1 MSGGEMLVALGW
13 LLLAGPPHPATTA
26 PIAEHRPPI
35 HLGAVG
41 GRIALWTD
49 RDDPYHRGEGARVYL
64 ELDQPA
70 FVTVFRVDTD
80 GRVRV
85 LFPRE
90 PWSDP
95 YVRDDREAI
104 ELPGNRGGRSFIVDD
119 YPGVGYLFAIASP
132 QPFDYDP
139 IARGDYWDYRL
150 IDGGRIQ
157 RDPYVVLTDLAER
170 IAPGADYDYD
180 VVPYYVERHYD
191 YPRFLCYDCH
201 AYASYD
207 QWDPYRRSCSR
218 FRVVI
223 YDDPRYYPYRAGRGR
238 NVVVSRPTHP
248 GARFV
253 FRDAEPGRDYVS
265 REQSGGRTD
274 DEGRRHGGAD
284 SRTSEDVGG
293 PGSVPTPG
301 IPSLGR
307 RQERPPELSPARRI
321 IEESRRRETSDS
333 EARRANGFQ
342 AAPESEPRPDS
353 ERSHEPGRSPKA
365 NPTPEPS
372 PRTTTPSVRRSPS
385 PKSTGEPELRRRKP

>member
-1 MSGGEMLVALGW
+1 MLVALGW
-13 LLLAGPPHPATTA
+13 LLLAGLPQPPGTVPTVTDPPPVHPA
-26 PIAEHRPPI
+26 
-35 HLGAVG
+35 AVG

-49 RDDPYHRGEGARVYL
+49 REDPYHRGEGARVYL
-64 ELDQPA
+64 QLEAPA
-70 FVTVFRVDTD
+70 FVTVLRIDTD

-90 PWSDP
+90 PWSDA
-95 YVRDDREAI
+95 YIRDDRQTI

-132 QPFDYDP
+132 EPFDYDA

-170 IAPGADYDYD
+170 IAPDANYDYD
-180 VVPYYVERHYD
+180 VVPYYVEQHYE

-207 QWDPYRRSCSR
+207 QWDPYQRGCSR

-223 YDDPRYYPYRAGRGR
+223 YDDPRYYPYRSGRGR
-238 NVVVSRPTHP
+238 NVVLSRPTHP
-248 GARFV
+248 GPRYV
-253 FRDAEPGRDYVS
+253 FRDAEPGRDYVT
-265 REQSGGRTD
+265 REQSGGRSD
-274 DEGRRHGGAD
+274 DRSVRRGDADGR
-284 SRTSEDVGG
+284 SSEDVGG

-301 IPSLGR
+301 IQALNGGQDV
-307 RQERPPELSPARRI
+307 RQPALSPARRFVEEQRR
-321 IEESRRRETSDS
+321 IEVPDS
-333 EARRANGFQ
+333 EPRRTSGLQ
-342 AAPESEPRPDS
+342 AAPVSPRSADS
-353 ERSHEPGRSPKA
+353 E
-365 NPTPEPS
+365 PTPEPDHAPPS
-372 PRTTTPSVRRSPS
+372 NQPPGATRRTTTPPSVRQSPS

>member
-1 MSGGEMLVALGW
+1 MLVALGW
-13 LLLAGPPHPATTA
+13 LLLAGLPRPAGTA
-26 PIAEHRPPI
+26 PIAADHRPPL
-35 HLGAVG
+35 HPAAVA

-64 ELDQPA
+64 ELDEPA

-80 GRVRV
+80 GRVRI

-95 YVRDDREAI
+95 YVRDDRETI

-132 QPFDYDP
+132 EPFDYDP

-170 IAPGADYDYD
+170 IAPDADYDYD
-180 VVPYYVERHYD
+180 VIPYYVEQHYD
-191 YPRFLCYDCH
+191 YPRFICYDCH

-223 YDDPRYYPYRAGRGR
+223 YDDPRYYPYRSGRGR
-238 NVVVSRPTHP
+238 NVVASRPTHP
-248 GARFV
+248 GARYV

-265 REQSGGRTD
+265 RERSGGRTD
-274 DEGRRHGGAD
+274 DAGRRRGGAD
-284 SRTSEDVGG
+284 GITSEDVGG

-301 IPSLGR
+301 VQSLGGR
-307 RQERPPELSPARRI
+307 EGERPPALSPARRI
-321 IEESRRRETSDS
+321 IEERRRREASDS
-333 EARRANGFQ
+333 ETARINDLQ
-342 AAPESEPRPDS
+342 AAPRSDQPADTEAAPEP
-353 ERSHEPGRSPKA
+353 EPVPGAGRA
-365 NPTPEPS
+365 PEPS
-372 PRTTTPSVRRSPS
+372 RRGAAPDVRRRPA
-385 PKSTGEPELRRRKP
+385 PRSTGEPELRRRKP

>member
-1 MSGGEMLVALGW
+1 MLVTLGW
-13 LLLAGPPHPATTA
+13 MVLVGLTHPAPIVTEPHPPPH
-26 PIAEHRPPI
+26 
-35 HLGAVG
+35 HLVGG

-64 ELDQPA
+64 ELSQPA

-85 LFPRE
+85 IFPRE

-95 YVRDDREAI
+95 YIRDDRETI

-132 QPFDYDP
+132 EPFDYDP

-170 IAPGADYDYD
+170 IAPDADYDYD

-191 YPRFLCYDCH
+191 YPRFICYDCH

-207 QWDPYRRSCSR
+207 QWNPYSRSCAR
-218 FRVVI
+218 FDMVI
-223 YDDPRYYPYRAGRGR
+223 YDDPRYYPYRSGRGR
-238 NVVVSRPTHP
+238 NVVITRPIHP
-248 GARFV
+248 GPRFV
-253 FRDAEPGRDYVS
+253 FRDAEVGRDSVT
-265 REQSGGRTD
+265 RVVSGGRTD
-274 DEGRRHGGAD
+274 AEARHRGGGEGRSSLD
-284 SRTSEDVGG
+284 FGG

-301 IPSLGR
+301 VQPLGA
-307 RQERPPELSPARRI
+307 PPAGQPPALAPGQRI
-321 IEESRRRETSDS
+321 VEDRRR
-333 EARRANGFQ
+333 
-342 AAPESEPRPDS
+342 PERPDS
-353 ERSHEPGRSPKA
+353 EPPTRGGHDTTPDRVREPP
-365 NPTPEPS
+365 PS
-372 PRTTTPSVRRSPS
+372 TTRPSPSVRQT
-385 PKSTGEPELRRRKP
+385 PKPHSTGEPELRRRKP

>member
-1 MSGGEMLVALGW
+1 MLVVLGW
-13 LLLAGPPHPATTA
+13 LLLAGLPHPAATA
-26 PIAEHRPPI
+26 PNAPHRPPI
-35 HLGAVG
+35 HLGAAG
-41 GRIALWTD
+41 GQIALWTD
-49 RDDPYHRGEGARVYL
+49 RDDVYHRGEGARVYL
-64 ELDQPA
+64 QLDQPA

-95 YVRDDREAI
+95 YVRDDRQSV

-170 IAPGADYDYD
+170 IAPDADYDYD
-180 VVPYYVERHYD
+180 VIPYYVERHYD

-248 GARFV
+248 GARYV

-265 REQSGGRTD
+265 REPTGGRTD
-274 DEGRRHGGAD
+274 DEGRRRSGAD
-284 SRTSEDVGG
+284 GRTSEDVGG

-301 IPSLGR
+301 I
-307 RQERPPELSPARRI
+307 RPPELSPARRI
-321 IEESRRRETSDS
+321 IEERSRREATDS
-333 EARRANGFQ
+333 EARRVTDFQ
-342 AAPESEPRPDS
+342 AAPAPPPVPDS
-353 ERSHEPGRSPKA
+353 QRAKEPDHAPEATRAPA
-365 NPTPEPS
+365 PTRRTTPPRVRQS
-372 PRTTTPSVRRSPS
+372 PR

>member
-1 MSGGEMLVALGW
+1 MLVALGW
-13 LLLAGPPHPATTA
+13 VVLAGLPRPPGTVPFVTD
-26 PIAEHRPPI
+26 HRPPV
-35 HLGAVG
+35 HPAAVA

-64 ELDQPA
+64 QLEAPA
-70 FVTVFRVDTD
+70 FVTVLRVDTD

-90 PWSDP
+90 PWSDA
-95 YVRDDREAI
+95 YVRDDRQTI
-104 ELPGNRGGRSFIVDD
+104 ELPGNLGGRSFIVDD

-132 QPFDYDP
+132 QPFDYDA

-150 IDGGRIQ
+150 VDGGRIQ

-170 IAPGADYDYD
+170 IAPDADYDYD
-180 VVPYYVERHYD
+180 VVPYYVEQHYD

-207 QWDPYRRSCSR
+207 QWDPYRRACSR

-223 YDDPRYYPYRAGRGR
+223 YDDPRYYPYRSGRGR

-248 GARFV
+248 GARYV
-253 FRDAEPGRDYVS
+253 FRDAEPGRDYVT
-265 REQSGGRTD
+265 RERVGGRTD
-274 DEGRRHGGAD
+274 DEVRRRSGAG

-301 IPSLGR
+301 AQTLG
-307 RQERPPELSPARRI
+307 EREGARPRPLSPARRI
-321 IEESRRRETSDS
+321 IEERPRIEAPDS
-333 EARRANGFQ
+333 EARRASDLQ
-342 AAPESEPRPDS
+342 AAPETRRSADSEPV
-353 ERSHEPGRSPKA
+353 
-365 NPTPEPS
+365 PEPARAPQAS
-372 PRTTTPSVRRSPS
+372 QAPEATRRTTGNPGVRQNPS

>member
-1 MSGGEMLVALGW
+1 MLVALGW
-13 LLLAGPPHPATTA
+13 LVLAGLPRPAGTVPLPA
-26 PIAEHRPPI
+26 DHRPPVYPA
-35 HLGAVG
+35 AVG

-70 FVTVFRVDTD
+70 FVTVFRIDTD

-90 PWSDP
+90 PWSDS
-95 YVRDDREAI
+95 YLRDDRETI

-132 QPFDYDP
+132 EPFDYDP

-170 IAPGADYDYD
+170 IAPDADYDYD

-207 QWDPYRRSCSR
+207 QWDPYRRACSR

-238 NVVVSRPTHP
+238 NVVASRPTHP
-248 GARFV
+248 GARYV
-253 FRDAEPGRDYVS
+253 FRDAEPGRDYVT
-265 REQSGGRTD
+265 REQRGGRTH
-274 DEGRRHGGAD
+274 DEGRRRGGAD
-284 SRTSEDVGG
+284 GVTSEDLGG
-293 PGSVPTPG
+293 PGSVPTPDVQS
-301 IPSLGR
+301 PPGR
-307 RQERPPELSPARRI
+307 PGDRPPALSPARRI
-321 IEESRRRETSDS
+321 IEEGRRREPADS
-333 EARRANGFQ
+333 EARRTSDFQ
-342 AAPESEPRPDS
+342 AAPEPRQAPDS
-353 ERSHEPGRSPKA
+353 ERVSEPDRARESSRAREPTRRSV
-365 NPTPEPS
+365 N
-372 PRTTTPSVRRSPS
+372 PSVRQSPS

>member
-1 MSGGEMLVALGW
+1 
-13 LLLAGPPHPATTA
+13 
-26 PIAEHRPPI
+26 
-35 HLGAVG
+35 
-41 GRIALWTD
+41 
-49 RDDPYHRGEGARVYL
+49 
-64 ELDQPA
+64 
-70 FVTVFRVDTD
+70 
-80 GRVRV
+80 
-85 LFPRE
+85 
-90 PWSDP
+90 
-95 YVRDDREAI
+95 
-104 ELPGNRGGRSFIVDD
+104 VDD

-150 IDGGRIQ
+150 VDGGRIQ

-207 QWDPYRRSCSR
+207 QWDPYLRSCSR

-238 NVVVSRPTHP
+238 NVVLSRPTHP

-253 FRDAEPGRDYVS
+253 FQDAAPGRDYVS
-265 REQSGGRTD
+265 REQRGGRTD
-274 DEGRRHGGAD
+274 DQGRRRGDPDG
-284 SRTSEDVGG
+284 RTSEDVGG

-301 IPSLGR
+301 A
-307 RQERPPELSPARRI
+307 RPPARRMI
-321 IEESRRRETSDS
+321 QEERRREPSDS
-333 EARRANGFQ
+333 APPRVNDFEA
-342 AAPESEPRPDS
+342 SPRPDATTDTDRS
-353 ERSHEPGRSPKA
+353 PDSNLTPKADRQPERSRRPAAAGVRQSP
-365 NPTPEPS
+365 T
-372 PRTTTPSVRRSPS
+372 

>member
-1 MSGGEMLVALGW
+1 MLVALGW
-13 LLLAGPPHPATTA
+13 LLLTGLPHPAGTV
-26 PIAEHRPPI
+26 PIATDHRPPV
-35 HLGAVG
+35 HPAAVA

-64 ELDQPA
+64 ELNQPA

-90 PWSDP
+90 PWSDA
-95 YVRDDREAI
+95 YVRDDRQTI
-104 ELPGNRGGRSFIVDD
+104 ELPGNRGGLSFIVDD
-119 YPGVGYLFAIASP
+119 YPGVGYLFAVASP

-170 IAPGADYDYD
+170 IAPDANYDYD
-180 VVPYYVERHYD
+180 VVPYYVEQHYD

-207 QWDPYRRSCSR
+207 QWDPYRRACSR

-223 YDDPRYYPYRAGRGR
+223 YDDPRYYPYRSGRGR

-248 GARFV
+248 GARYV
-253 FRDAEPGRDYVS
+253 FRDAEPGRYYVS
-265 REQSGGRTD
+265 RVASGGRTG
-274 DEGRRHGGAD
+274 DEGRRGGSAEG
-284 SRTSEDVGG
+284 RTSEDVGG

-301 IPSLGR
+301 TQSLGGR
-307 RQERPPELSPARRI
+307 EGERPPAPSAARRSI
-321 IEESRRRETSDS
+321 
-333 EARRANGFQ
+333 EARRRLEASDSGPRRASDLQTTPQ
-342 AAPESEPRPDS
+342 AGGSADTEPAP
-353 ERSHEPGRSPKA
+353 EPGRAPQASPD
-365 NPTPEPS
+365 PETNRRP
-372 PRTTTPSVRRSPS
+372 TTPSIRQSPS

>member
-1 MSGGEMLVALGW
+1 MA
-13 LLLAGPPHPATTA
+13 
-26 PIAEHRPPI
+26 R
-35 HLGAVG
+35 
-41 GRIALWTD
+41 RIALWTD

-64 ELDQPA
+64 QLGQPA

-80 GRVRV
+80 GRVRI

-90 PWSDP
+90 PWSDS
-95 YVRDDREAI
+95 YVRDDRETI

-132 QPFDYDP
+132 QPFDYEP

-170 IAPGADYDYD
+170 IAPDADYDYD
-180 VVPYYVERHYD
+180 VIPYYVEQHYE
-191 YPRFLCYDCH
+191 YPRFICYDCH

-218 FRVVI
+218 FRIVI
-223 YDDPRYYPYRAGRGR
+223 YDDPRYYPYRSGRGR
-238 NVVVSRPTHP
+238 NVVASRPTHP
-248 GARFV
+248 GARYV
-253 FRDAEPGRDYVS
+253 FRDAEPGREYVT

-274 DEGRRHGGAD
+274 DTGRRLDGAD
-284 SRTSEDVGG
+284 GVTSDAVGG

-301 IPSLGR
+301 VQSLGGR
-307 RQERPPELSPARRI
+307 EDERAPAPSPARRTT
-321 IEESRRRETSDS
+321 EERRRQEAADS
-333 EARRANGFQ
+333 ETPRVNGLRAVPEPDQPPDTG
-342 AAPESEPRPDS
+342 AAPESERV
-353 ERSHEPGRSPKA
+353 PGASPV
-365 NPTPEPS
+365 PEPS
-372 PRTTTPSVRRSPS
+372 RRGAAPGVRQRPA

>member
-13 LLLAGPPHPATTA
+13 MLLAGLPHPAGAT
-26 PIAEHRPPI
+26 PIAPEHRPP
-35 HLGAVG
+35 APPAAG
-41 GRIALWTD
+41 GRITLWTD
-49 RDDPYHRGEGARVYL
+49 RGDPYHRGEGARVYL
-64 ELDQPA
+64 ELGEPA

-95 YVRDDREAI
+95 YVRDDRETI

-170 IAPGADYDYD
+170 IAPDADYDYD
-180 VVPYYVERHYD
+180 VVPYYVERHYE

-248 GARFV
+248 GARYV

-265 REQSGGRTD
+265 REPSGGRTD
-274 DEGRRHGGAD
+274 DEGRRRGGAD
-284 SRTSEDVGG
+284 GRTSEDVGG

-301 IPSLGR
+301 IQSLGGR
-307 RQERPPELSPARRI
+307 EGERPPELSPARRI
-321 IEESRRRETSDS
+321 IEERRRREATDS
-333 EARRANGFQ
+333 LARRETDLQRDTEPPSAPTRDAEPARRA
-342 AAPESEPRPDS
+342 
-353 ERSHEPGRSPKA
+353 SPAVRQK
-365 NPTPEPS
+365 PT
-372 PRTTTPSVRRSPS
+372 

>member
-1 MSGGEMLVALGW
+1 MLVALGW
-13 LLLAGPPHPATTA
+13 LLLAGLPRPAGPV
-26 PIAEHRPPI
+26 PIPADHRPPVAAAAI
-35 HLGAVG
+35 A
-41 GRIALWTD
+41 GRVALWTD
-49 RDDPYHRGEGARVYL
+49 RDEPYHRGEGARVYL

-85 LFPRE
+85 IFPRE
-90 PWSDP
+90 PWSDS
-95 YVRDDREAI
+95 YLRDDRATI
-104 ELPGNRGGRSFIVDD
+104 ELPGSRGGRSFIVDD

-170 IAPGADYDYD
+170 IAPDADYDYD
-180 VVPYYVERHYD
+180 DVPYYVERHYD

-207 QWDPYRRSCSR
+207 QWDPYRRACSR
-218 FRVVI
+218 FRLVI
-223 YDDPRYYPYRAGRGR
+223 YDDPRYYPYHAGRGR

-248 GARFV
+248 GARYV
-253 FRDAEPGRDYVS
+253 FRDAEAGREYVT

-274 DEGRRHGGAD
+274 DAGRRRGGAD
-284 SRTSEDVGG
+284 GVTSEDLGG

-301 IPSLGR
+301 AEGLGGH
-307 RQERPPELSPARRI
+307 QEVRPPALTPARRV
-321 IEESRRRETSDS
+321 IEDHQGAEAADS
-333 EARRANGFQ
+333 EDGRVGGLR
-342 AAPESEPRPDS
+342 AAPEPRRAADTARGSEPDRAPASRP
-353 ERSHEPGRSPKA
+353 A
-365 NPTPEPS
+365 PES
-372 PRTTTPSVRRSPS
+372 TRRVSPSVRPSPS